1 MKVSDISQNAYL
13 DQSSTNKLS
22 IPLKCFKLLVTTIIL
37 TCYDHIK
44 LINNLPVIAQCRFYA
59 AIVIRRIG

>member
-22 IPLKCFKLLVTTIIL
+22 IPLKCFKLLVTTIISL
-37 TCYDHIK
+37 
-44 LINNLPVIAQCRFYA
+44 NNV
-59 AIVIRRIG
+59 

>member
-22 IPLKCFKLLVTTIIL
+22 IPLKCFKLLVTTII
-37 TCYDHIK
+37 YDHIK